1 MKVEREEGGRR
12 TAGGLN
18 SGLKYQ
24 SASEEEQR
32 GRAVVRGEST
42 RAGQERDGYERK
54 TEREKDG
61 SGGNAEPIEI
71 AKSFKSTALIAPE
84 EKNPQTGQP
93 RSVISGET
101 ESTEMKIHYA
111 E

>member
-54 TEREKDG
+54 TERERK
-61 SGGNAEPIEI
+61 
-71 AKSFKSTALIAPE
+71 TAPVVTQNRCVTRTLVCRGTSSRVF
-84 EKNPQTGQP
+84 N
-93 RSVISGET
+93 
-101 ESTEMKIHYA
+101 
-111 E
+111 